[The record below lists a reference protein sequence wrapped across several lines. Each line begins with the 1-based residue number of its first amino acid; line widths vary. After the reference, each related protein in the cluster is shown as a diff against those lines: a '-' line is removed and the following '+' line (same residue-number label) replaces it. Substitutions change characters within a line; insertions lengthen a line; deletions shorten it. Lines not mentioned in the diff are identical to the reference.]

1 MTLKG
6 ISVADAREWASYVR
20 ALRAEIAERKDA
32 GELPDTL
39 AAPELMHR
47 LLVEV
52 LDAIDELRPGRRT
65 ATLRLPVG
73 RALLVF
79 AWYQSSVQEWA
90 DKRVAEG
97 LLTTTRSAGADRF
110 WSRIEQASGLPLR
123 PSAEAS

>member
-6 ISVADAREWASYVR
+6 ISVADARAWASYVR
-20 ALRAEIAERKDA
+20 ALRAEINQRKEA

-52 LDAIDELRPGRRT
+52 LTAIDELPPRRT
-65 ATLRLPVG
+65 ATLRLPGG

-97 LLTTTRSAGADRF
+97 LLTTTRSEAADRF
-110 WSRIEQASGLPLR
+110 WTRIEQVSGLPVR
-123 PSAEAS
+123 RSAEAS